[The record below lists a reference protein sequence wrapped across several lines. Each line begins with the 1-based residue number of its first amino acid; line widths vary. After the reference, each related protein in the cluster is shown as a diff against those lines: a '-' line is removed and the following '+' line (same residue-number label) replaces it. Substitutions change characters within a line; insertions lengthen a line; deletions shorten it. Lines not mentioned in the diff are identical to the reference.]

1 MSIKIPLTPS
11 SDWTMY
17 LSPEIYTWWSLI
29 MLFNSERGREIPEAE
44 NMAPCFPIR
53 KHKCRYSPS
62 RTQLEDSTLVLSSL
76 VLVYIPTLMDIE
88 VPADFRICFWC
99 TRTQRPCNFT

>member
-1 MSIKIPLTPS
+1 
-11 SDWTMY
+11 
-17 LSPEIYTWWSLI
+17 

-53 KHKCRYSPS
+53 KHKCGYSPP
-62 RTQLEDSTLVLSSL
+62 RMQLEDSIHSFVLSSL
-76 VLVYIPTLMDIE
+76 ILVYTPTLMDIE

-99 TRTQRPCNFT
+99 TRTQRRCNFT